1 MAKTTTIQGIVK
13 NVQTHLAVRGGGQQ
27 GHTNVR
33 SYEIMTF
40 DVVPGEN
47 PNQSVS
53 VEIVGGS
60 AFRNTGV
67 IRSVPVSDGDEV
79 RITGKMKEHGRFLR
93 AEETDNL
100 TTGVNTA
107 GRRWSL

>member
-1 MAKTTTIQGIVK
+1 MARTTTTQGIVK
-13 NVQTHLAVRGGGQQ
+13 TVQTHLAVRGGGQQ
-27 GHTNVR
+27 RHTNVR

-40 DVVPGEN
+40 DVVPSEN

-53 VEIVGGS
+53 EIVGGS

>member
-1 MAKTTTIQGIVK
+1 
-13 NVQTHLAVRGGGQQ
+13 
-27 GHTNVR
+27 
-33 SYEIMTF
+33 MTF
-40 DVVPGEN
+40 DVAPKDN
-47 PNQSVS
+47 PNQPVS

-79 RITGKMKEHGRFLR
+79 RITGKLKERGRFLR
-93 AEETDNL
+93 AQETQNL

-107 GRRWSL
+107 GRKWSV

>member
-1 MAKTTTIQGIVK
+1 MAQTTVEGIAK
-13 NVQTHLAVRGGGQQ
+13 NVKTHLAVRGGGQQ

-40 DVVPGEN
+40 DVAPKDN
-47 PNQSVS
+47 PNQPVS

-79 RITGKMKEHGRFLR
+79 RITGKLKERGRFLR
-93 AEETDNL
+93 AQETQNL

-107 GRRWSL
+107 GRKWSV